1 MQSVLKIAL
10 TLLFLILQSALAAAQ
25 GEWSVANAG
34 KQVMVTMDNQTWSPL
49 RKGDAVP
56 NGAWISTGPVG
67 RAQLVRGKESV
78 TFKPN
83 TLASVTTRGF
93 FFRKTDVLQQS
104 GELELQIEKRLRPH
118 TSVQTPFLAAVVK
131 GTRFTVS
138 VSRRDARVNVNEG
151 LVEVTSVSSGE
162 RSNLKPGQSARV
174 GTGGMQVAGKTD
186 TPSISR
192 VDPPAQRVPAVGQ
205 TLKDLNK
212 NLPDAAGNR
221 NTSASSKGAGNS
233 ANSSGSSNGKGNSAS
248 SGGSSNGKGNSASSG
263 GSSNGKGNS
272 ASSGGSSNGNG
283 NSASSG
289 GGSNGK
295 GSSASSGGGSNGKGS
310 SASGGGSSNGGDKGK
325 GRGREK

>member
-1 MQSVLKIAL
+1 MQSVLKISL

-67 RAQLVRGKESV
+67 RAQLIRGKESV

-93 FFRKTDVLQQS
+93 FFRKTEVLQQS
-104 GELELQIEKRLRPH
+104 GELELQIEKRMRPH

-138 VSRRDARVNVNEG
+138 VGRRDARVNVNEG
-151 LVEVTSVSSGE
+151 LVEVTSFSSGE

-174 GTGGMQVAGKTD
+174 GAGGMQVAGKTA

-221 NTSASSKGAGNS
+221 SASASSNGVGSAASASGSGNGAS
-233 ANSSGSSNGKGNSAS
+233 ASASSSNGRGDSASSNGSGNSAS
-248 SGGSSNGKGNSASSG
+248 
-263 GSSNGKGNS
+263 
-272 ASSGGSSNGNG
+272 
-283 NSASSG
+283 G
-289 GGSNGK
+289 GG
-295 GSSASSGGGSNGKGS
+295 GGN
-310 SASGGGSSNGGDKGK
+310 SASGGGSSNGNSGSGGGSGNSASGGGSSNGSDNGK
-325 GRGREK
+325 GRGRDK